1 MNKDIQKKT
10 KQTETPQE
18 ENRIR
23 RLVKKV
29 HLETKELVLLQIL
42 IGVFLLMSIL
52 SPGRFLSVYN
62 LQSMAYQFPE
72 FGIFALAMMVIVITG
87 GINLSIT
94 YSATLSSILGAVVLV
109 ALNNFGV
116 PPLVTVAIGVLV
128 IIISSIACGAVNGLI
143 VAHIGIT
150 PMLATLGTMTLFEG
164 IALNITKGG
173 AISGFPDMFQWFGN
187 SAIIGIPVPLLIFV
201 LVIIA
206 TYFILQ
212 RSSFGAKVYMIGC
225 NPAATRFSGVNV
237 RKVLFLLYI
246 YSGILTGLAGIIM
259 ASRYNSAKE
268 SYGYTYLLQSVAA
281 AVLGGT
287 DISGGFGKVFGTVV
301 SVLILQVISSGLN
314 IFGVNRF
321 ITDVIMGMILIV
333 VLTIN
338 FVNNRMEEKALLS
351 KKVVTA

>member
-1 MNKDIQKKT
+1 
-10 KQTETPQE
+10 
-18 ENRIR
+18 
-23 RLVKKV
+23 
-29 HLETKELVLLQIL
+29 
-42 IGVFLLMSIL
+42 
-52 SPGRFLSVYN
+52 
-62 LQSMAYQFPE
+62 MAYQFPE
-72 FGIFALAMMVIVITG
+72 FGIFALAMMVIVVTG

-109 ALNNFGV
+109 SLNNMGV
-116 PPLVTVAIGVLV
+116 PSLLTIALGVLV
-128 IIISSIACGAVNGLI
+128 IIITSIACGAVNGFI
-143 VAHIGIT
+143 VAHIGVT

-187 SAIIGIPVPLLIFV
+187 SAILGIPVPLFIYV
-201 LVIIA
+201 LVIVA
-206 TYFILQ
+206 TYFLLQ

-225 NPAATRFSGVNV
+225 NPTATRFSGVNV
-237 RKVLFLLYI
+237 KKVLFLLYI

-321 ITDVIMGMILIV
+321 ITDVIMGMILII

-338 FVNNRMEEKALLS
+338 FVNNRMEEKALLN
-351 KKVVTA
+351 KQVVTA

>member
-1 MNKDIQKKT
+1 MDKNTQQTVQNEKKGL
-10 KQTETPQE
+10 
-18 ENRIR
+18 R
-23 RLVKKV
+23 RLVDKL
-29 HLETKELVLLQIL
+29 HLEKKELVLLWIFL
-42 IGVFLLMSIL
+42 GIFLLMSII
-52 SPGRFLSVYN
+52 SPGRFLSIYN

-72 FGIFALAMMVIVITG
+72 FGILALAMMVIIVTG

-94 YSATLSSILGAVVLV
+94 YSATLSSIIGAVVLV
-109 ALNNFGV
+109 AMNSAGV
-116 PPLVTVAIGVLV
+116 PELITVIVGVVVIVVTS
-128 IIISSIACGAVNGLI
+128 IIAGAVNGLI
-143 VAHIGIT
+143 VAHIGIV

-164 IALNITKGG
+164 ISLNITKGG
-173 AISGFPDMFQWFGN
+173 AISGFPTMFQWFGN
-187 SAIIGIPVPLLIFV
+187 SSILGIPVPLFIFV

-225 NPAATRFSGVNV
+225 NPTATRFSGVNV
-237 RKVLFLLYI
+237 KRTLFILYI
-246 YSGILTGLAGIIM
+246 YSGILTGLAGLIM

-268 SYGYTYLLQSVAA
+268 SYGYTYLLQSVSA

-321 ITDVIMGMILIV
+321 ITDVIMGMILIL

-338 FVNNRMEEKALLS
+338 FINNRMEEKALVT